1 MREKRD
7 QRTILIVSLLVIV
20 LIMVV
25 GFAAFATNLTINGT
39 ANKTGV

>member
-25 GFAAFATNLTINGT
+25 GFAAFAT
-39 ANKTGV
+39 KTGV